1 MPYHPIADYGII
13 GNLHTTALVSVRGSI
28 DFMCLPRFDSPTV
41 FASIL
46 DDKKGG
52 SFSFVCADADTNY
65 KQLYLPGTNILLTR
79 FLSKDGIAELTDF
92 MPIADE
98 NTDFAIFRR
107 LKGIH
112 GDHLIKVNI
121 HPAFD
126 YARTGCK
133 VERRADGSGYRM
145 DDPSGKQPSMLL
157 LTEAELNITDTGLTG
172 EIKLAAGQNLDFV
185 LTLDTGEYFKNNFLH
200 YFHKTRDYWTN
211 WSAKCTYNGLW
222 RESVHRSALALKLL
236 TSAEFGSTVAA
247 ATFGLP
253 EVIGGER
260 NWDYRFTWIRD
271 SAFTMYAF
279 LRLGYRE
286 EAEGFIDWIQQQC
299 MEELQLMYGIDGETE
314 LTEVDLEHLDGYEN
328 SRPVRIGNGAYD
340 QKQMDIYGELIDTIY
355 LYDQAGGSITN
366 EFWRSISGLV
376 EYVIKHWKD
385 EDHGIWEVRS
395 GKQRFLHSAVCCWVA
410 IDRAMK
416 IAVARSLPH
425 PRAEWRKVRDEI
437 HAEIFDNF
445 WNEELQAYSQF
456 KGSNTVDASALL
468 MPLLRFV
475 SSKEPRWLKTFEA
488 IEKKL
493 TADVLVFRYKNE
505 DESADGL
512 EGEEASFTICS
523 FWYAECL
530 ARIGR
535 IDEAT
540 VVMQKLLG
548 YGNHLG
554 LFSEEIGIHGEQLG
568 NFPQAFSHLSLI
580 SAAFQIDKKGNW

>member
-1 MPYHPIADYGII
+1 MPYRPIADYGII
-13 GNLHTTALVSVRGSI
+13 GNLHTTALVSLSGSI

-52 SFSFVCADADTNY
+52 HFSFTCANGGTNF
-65 KQLYLPGTNILLTR
+65 KQLYLPGTNILITR
-79 FLSKDGIAELTDF
+79 FLSKYGIAEVIDF
-92 MPIADE
+92 MPIAGK

-107 LKGIH
+107 LKGVH
-112 GDHLIKVNI
+112 GEHTIRVDIK
-121 HPAFD
+121 PSFD
-126 YARTGCK
+126 YARNGCK
-133 VERRADGSGYRM
+133 AEKKEDGSGYLLH
-145 DDPSGKQPSMLL
+145 DPHGGQPSMLL
-157 LTEAELNITDTGLTG
+157 LTEADLEVTKDGLTG
-172 EIKLAAGQNLDFV
+172 EIKVNAGQDVDFV
-185 LTLDTGEYFKNNFLH
+185 LTTEDGRYFKNDFPSM
-200 YFHKTRDYWTN
+200 FQETRDYWTT
-211 WSAKCTYNGLW
+211 WSAKCTYNGRW
-222 RESVHRSALALKLL
+222 REVVHRSALALKLL

-286 EAEGFIDWIQQQC
+286 EAEKFMDWIQQQC
-299 MEELQLMYGIDGETE
+299 MDELQLMYGIDGATE
-314 LTEVDLEHLDGYEN
+314 LEETSLEHLEGYQK
-328 SRPVRIGNGAYD
+328 SQPVRIGNDAYG

-355 LYDQAGGSITN
+355 LYNEDGGSITN
-366 EFWRSISGLV
+366 EFWKSITGLV
-376 EYVIKHWKD
+376 DYVIRHWRDK
-385 EDHGIWEVRS
+385 DHGIWEVRS

-416 IAVARSLPH
+416 IAEDRSLPY
-425 PRAEWRKVRDEI
+425 PNEEWGRMRDEI
-437 HAEIFDNF
+437 HVEIFDGF
-445 WNEELQAYSQF
+445 WNEDIQAYSQF
-456 KGSNTVDASALL
+456 KGSDTVDASALL

-475 SSKEPRWLKTFEA
+475 SSKEPRWLKTFAA

-493 TADVLVFRYKNE
+493 IADVLVFRYINE
-505 DESADGL
+505 EDSHDGL

-535 IDEAT
+535 LDEAT
-540 VVMQKLLG
+540 LVMQKLLG

-580 SAAFQIDKKGNW
+580 SAAFQIDKKGE